1 MIDRYTKIVLTII
14 AVNLTL
20 IVADAVLSRAI
31 PDAWAQQQSVWVD
44 GGNLRVT
51 SVGYVGGGTLDVNVV
66 SFPVNET
73 VLNWSFPA
81 SRPVG
86 GTWQAGF
93 FYDYTFLLPANL
105 QALHDTIFHFLILI

>member
-51 SVGYVGGGTLDVNVV
+51 SVGYVGGGTLDVNVTGG
-66 SFPVNET
+66 FLDVNVT
-73 VLNWSFPA
+73 
-81 SRPVG
+81 G
-86 GTWQAGF
+86 GRLDA
-93 FYDYTFLLPANL
+93 DYRDFVR
-105 QALHDTIFHFLILI
+105 